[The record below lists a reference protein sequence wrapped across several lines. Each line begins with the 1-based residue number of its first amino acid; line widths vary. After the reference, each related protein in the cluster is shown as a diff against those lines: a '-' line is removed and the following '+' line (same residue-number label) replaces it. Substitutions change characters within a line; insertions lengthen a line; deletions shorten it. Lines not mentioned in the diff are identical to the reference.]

1 MFDRFRSRDGRF
13 IDSLSRDVEGLLS
26 LHEASHLRMH
36 GESTLEEARDF
47 SIKNLN
53 LLMEKLDSNSAKRVK
68 QSLEIPLF
76 WRMPRVEAR
85 NFIDVYQKDNTKNM
99 TLLELAKLDYN
110 LVQSVYQQE
119 LKELERSG

>member
-1 MFDRFRSRDGRF
+1 
-13 IDSLSRDVEGLLS
+13 
-26 LHEASHLRMH
+26 MH
-36 GESTLEEARDF
+36 GENILEEARDF
-47 SIKNLN
+47 SIKNLT
-53 LLMEKLDSNSAKRVK
+53 LLMEKLDSNSAKKVK
-68 QSLEIPLF
+68 QSLEIPLY

-85 NFIDVYQKDNTKNM
+85 NFIDVYQKDNTKNL